1 MYMYM
6 FFYCTYTCTCTFL
19 VLYCTHVL
27 VHYVSFSLSL
37 FKGALRSDLIE
48 QGAVAGLV
56 SCLLHVDT
64 RVQQLSLEAIALLS
78 VESGAREQVMT
89 RLL

>member
-1 MYMYM
+1 MYMYIYMYMYM
-6 FFYCTYTCTCTFL
+6 YLFSFVLYTCISALCLF
-19 VLYCTHVL
+19 
-27 VHYVSFSLSL
+27 LSL
-37 FKGALRSDLIE
+37 FKGALRLDLIE

-56 SCLLHVDT
+56 SCLSHVDT

-78 VESGAREQVMT
+78 VESGAREQVMR

>member
-1 MYMYM
+1 M
-6 FFYCTYTCTCTFL
+6 
-19 VLYCTHVL
+19 
-27 VHYVSFSLSL
+27 SLPFSL

-56 SCLLHVDT
+56 SCLSHVDT

-78 VESGAREQVMT
+78 VESGAREQVMR
-89 RLL
+89 RLLEPAYM